1 MQKEMKLVTDIQKS
15 KSDRIPVIRATL
27 NVGFPYNLNSRRSQ
41 YEAQTLSRRED
52 HFDPERTERKGVGD
66 KCKSLSIV
74 TDPLNS
80 DPLNSP
86 P

>member
-1 MQKEMKLVTDIQKS
+1 MKRKRYPEEKIISILKEQ
-15 KSDRIPVIRATL
+15 
-27 NVGFPYNLNSRRSQ
+27 
-41 YEAQTLSRRED
+41 
-52 HFDPERTERKGVGD
+52 ERKGVGD